1 MASPITG
8 LGAGIQRRSTT
19 EQAAEAVRQAI
30 LSGRLLPG
38 TPLREAALAAELGV
52 SRSTLREAARTLES
66 EGLVR
71 YQMNRGIVVA
81 DITGADAADIY
92 AARAA
97 VELAAVDALTE
108 HRDPAVYGN
117 LADLVEQ
124 IERAFGRGDVAAVL
138 DGDRLFHATLVAAT
152 GSLRLRRWAKDARV
166 EIILS
171 LLTPFAAFLLAQSL
185 HCSGV
190 VAVMVSALMLAY
202 FGPVVIRARS
212 RLLSFG
218 FWDISTFMINGSLW
232 VFVGVQIPGAIHG
245 IYHVDGGLRRAVYLA
260 LAVTG
265 VIIVTRI
272 VWVEVSTLLGR
283 AVDASLHRPN
293 DNSRMG
299 GWIRRFLRGWCAGSA
314 G

>member
-1 MASPITG
+1 VTVASPITG

-108 HRDPAVYGN
+108 HRDPGVYGN

-152 GSLRLRRWAKDARV
+152 GSPRLRR
-166 EIILS
+166 
-171 LLTPFAAFLLAQSL
+171 F
-185 HCSGV
+185 
-190 VAVMVSALMLAY
+190 
-202 FGPVVIRARS
+202 
-212 RLLSFG
+212 
-218 FWDISTFMINGSLW
+218 
-232 VFVGVQIPGAIHG
+232 HG
-245 IYHVDGGLRRAVYLA
+245 QLQQEQRLA
-260 LAVTG
+260 LALSE
-265 VIIVTRI
+265 RSRR
-272 VWVEVSTLLGR
+272 ELGR
-283 AVDASLHRPN
+283 TADDHRQLLDALHG
-293 DNSRMG
+293 SRT
-299 GWIRRFLRGWCAGSA
+299 RARAELAAHLRAGA
-314 G
+314 AELQRLLDLLAHRKEGETTRA

>member
-152 GSLRLRRWAKDARV
+152 GSPRLRR
-166 EIILS
+166 
-171 LLTPFAAFLLAQSL
+171 
-185 HCSGV
+185 C
-190 VAVMVSALMLAY
+190 
-202 FGPVVIRARS
+202 
-212 RLLSFG
+212 
-218 FWDISTFMINGSLW
+218 
-232 VFVGVQIPGAIHG
+232 HG
-245 IYHVDGGLRRAVYLA
+245 QLQQEQRLA
-260 LAVTG
+260 LALSE
-265 VIIVTRI
+265 RSRR
-272 VWVEVSTLLGR
+272 ELGR
-283 AVDASLHRPN
+283 TADDHRQLLDALHG
-293 DNSRMG
+293 SRT
-299 GWIRRFLRGWCAGSA
+299 RARAELTAHLRAGA
-314 G
+314 AELQRLLDLLAHRKEGETTRA